1 VKVATLAKEMEGLS
15 KNQTSHNLGDVM
27 KWISLIEEVF
37 GERKRNSLEE
47 FQEIVEKITSKMF
60 LAVTIFKFIHYYII
74 DLDSLAII
82 AALH

>member
-1 VKVATLAKEMEGLS
+1 MEGLS